1 MAIQPAQGAHH
12 IARVSADSKLG
23 HPADIDGDFHGKIL
37 SGANVIQF

>member
-1 MAIQPAQGAHH
+1 MTIQPAQRTHH

-37 SGANVIQF
+37 SGANDIQF